1 MAGHQQLVA
10 SLCKR
15 RLHSLCT
22 TRENS
27 MIKCGYDAANGMRTS
42 RGQSAGSSVR
52 LVIKLSDGRHHLFS
66 CLVTNYFGPAENA

>member
-22 TRENS
+22 TRKNS
-27 MIKCGYDAANGMRTS
+27 MIKCGYDAANCMRSS
-42 RGQSAGSSVR
+42 RGQSAGSSIG
-52 LVIKLSDGRHHLFS
+52 LVIKLCNGRHHLFS
-66 CLVTNYFGPAENA
+66 RLVTNQIGPAEYA